1 MDVVSH
7 GLWSGAIYNRSRH
20 IWRALFFGTAPD
32 VFSFGVLTVTYL
44 FANGLSRPEYAH
56 SEPPDPSL
64 VPQYVHGLYNVTH
77 SLVIFLIAFVG
88 VSWLAKRM
96 FWEMT
101 AWGLHILIDIP
112 THSYRFFP
120 TPFLWPVSD
129 YTFDGI
135 SWGVAWFMVLNYS
148 AIVVTYA
155 ILFYRMGKRRRQDFF
170 RRLAHPL
177 KKDSYEN

>member
-1 MDVVSH
+1 MDVISH
-7 GLWSGAIYNRSRH
+7 GLWSGAIFNRSKH
-20 IWRALFFGTAPD
+20 IWRAVFFGVAPD

-44 FANGLSRPEYAH
+44 FTNGFARPEYAV
-56 SEPPDPSL
+56 SEPPNPSL

-77 SLVIFLIAFVG
+77 SLIIFFIAFIG

-96 FWEMT
+96 MWEMT
-101 AWGLHILIDIP
+101 AWGLHVLIDIP

-129 YTFDGI
+129 YMFDGI

-148 AIVVTYA
+148 AIVLTYV
-155 ILFYRMGKRRRQDFF
+155 IIYYRMSAQKKRQLARRV
-170 RRLAHPL
+170 AETA
-177 KKDSYEN
+177 KKEKQ